1 MNAKQRV
8 NVVMTAYAVAVIV
21 CAVGGWAAQIVAMVT
36 R

>member
-8 NVVMTAYAVAVIV
+8 NIVMTAYAVAVIA
-21 CAVGGWAAQIVAMVT
+21 CAVGGWLALIVAMVT

>member
-8 NVVMTAYAVAVIV
+8 NIVMATYAVAVV
-21 CAVGGWAAQIVAMVT
+21 ACAVGGWLALIAAMAT